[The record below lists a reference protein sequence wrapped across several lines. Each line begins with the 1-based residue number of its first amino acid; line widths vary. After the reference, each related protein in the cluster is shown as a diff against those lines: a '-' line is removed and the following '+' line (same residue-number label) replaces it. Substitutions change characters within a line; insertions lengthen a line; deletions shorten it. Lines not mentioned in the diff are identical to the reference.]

1 MQTVDSDSRVSAT
14 VAGKVPELAATEPN
28 APGGGAP
35 IELPRVVMR
44 GALAVAAVG
53 LLLALLLGLWRAR
66 ADMRDEIDGAVTLA
80 RAMALLAAD
89 GAAAGQPRE
98 ELLAALRRLQ
108 DDDALRHLHLQLRD
122 GAGRALLPAGGESAA
137 GGALG
142 GLVALNR
149 LVFAPPPAQ
158 VVSWPLRRADG
169 ETWQLEL
176 RASPDS
182 EQREALA
189 TLLESLGLLAGGSA
203 LMLAVMFWNVR
214 RSFRPLR
221 PLLDAIAGIERRE
234 VAPLHALPPMP
245 IRELAAIAD
254 ALRHLAGALE
264 RAEEERRALAR
275 QVATLQEDERS
286 RLALELHDEFGQRLT
301 ALRVDAAWLQRRLAG
316 EPELSAVAAGMAEQC
331 ARIQQEVREL
341 LTRLRP
347 PGAIDAEGDGDAE
360 TVGRLQG
367 LLEGLVTAWS
377 QAGDRSTRYT
387 LDFSSGGLPPDTP
400 LPRSL
405 VLAVYRISQ
414 EALTNVARH
423 ARARSARLR
432 LRIEPAAG
440 AAGAGP
446 QGMLHW
452 SVEDDGQGLDHPG
465 AWQRGNG
472 LAGVKQRIWA
482 AGGDL
487 EWGVTNAAD
496 ADAPGLRL
504 QARLPLDVPPE
515 QATVAVDATAGRA

>member
-1 MQTVDSDSRVSAT
+1 MQTVDSDSRL
-14 VAGKVPELAATEPN
+14 VPE
-28 APGGGAP
+28 APGKLPELPRAAAAAP

-44 GALAVAAVG
+44 GALAVAALG

-66 ADMRDEIDGAVTLA
+66 ADMRDEIDGAVALA
-80 RAMALLAAD
+80 QAMALLAEHGRAAD
-89 GAAAGQPRE
+89 RPRE
-98 ELLAALRRLQ
+98 DLLASLRALQ
-108 DDDALRHLHLQLRD
+108 ADNALRHLHLQLHD
-122 GAGRALLPAGGESAA
+122 AAGRALLPPIAEPRPAGP
-137 GGALG
+137 LRW
-142 GLVALNR
+142 LVALNR
-149 LVFAPPPAQ
+149 LLFAPPPPQ

-176 RASPDS
+176 QASPDS
-182 EQREALA
+182 EQREALDA
-189 TLLESLGLLAGGSA
+189 LLEALGLLAGGSA

-221 PLLDAIAGIERRE
+221 PLLEAIAGIERRE
-234 VAPLHALPPMP
+234 VAPLAALPPMP

-254 ALRHLAGALE
+254 ALRHLAGALQQ
-264 RAEEERRALAR
+264 AEEERRALAR

-301 ALRVDAAWLQRRLAG
+301 ALRVDAAWLQRRLAA
-316 EPELSAVAAGMAEQC
+316 EPELAAVAAGMAEQC

-347 PGAIDAEGDGDAE
+347 PDAGGVGEAE
-360 TVGRLQG
+360 TVGRLHA
-367 LLEGLVTAWS
+367 LLEGLVAAWS
-377 QAGDRSTRYT
+377 QAGDRGTRYA
-387 LDFSSGGLPPDTP
+387 LDFDRSGLADETP
-400 LPRSL
+400 LPRAL

-423 ARARSARLR
+423 AQATTAHVRLR
-432 LRIEPAAG
+432 VEPAGVPAG
-440 AAGAGP
+440 RAT
-446 QGMLHW
+446 LHW
-452 SVEDDGQGLDHPG
+452 CVEDDGRGLDHPG

-487 EWGVTNAAD
+487 EWGARDAAD
-496 ADAPGLRL
+496 IERRGLRL
-504 QARLPLDVPPE
+504 HARLPIDLPRAPG
-515 QATVAVDATAGRA
+515 AGADALRRMRAMEDRR